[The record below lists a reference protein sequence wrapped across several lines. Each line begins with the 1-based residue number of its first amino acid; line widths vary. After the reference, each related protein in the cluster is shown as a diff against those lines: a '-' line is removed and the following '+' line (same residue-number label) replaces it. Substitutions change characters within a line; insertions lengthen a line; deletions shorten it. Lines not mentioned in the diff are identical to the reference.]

1 MPSLAH
7 GGTQCIARDPQ
18 LTVEDVKLVCR
29 VTEPCKRQSPGW
41 SPCLGTQDPWLCTP
55 GTLGTAQSLQLC
67 PWGGRSTG
75 TDPTHGPAVML

>member
-7 GGTQCIARDPQ
+7 EGTQYIARDPQ

-41 SPCLGTQDPWLCTP
+41 SPCLGTQGHWAQPSPCSFVLGVVAARGWTP
-55 GTLGTAQSLQLC
+55 HMALLSC
-67 PWGGRSTG
+67 CE
-75 TDPTHGPAVML
+75 